1 MSPRPSSR
9 ERILNSAEDVIA
21 ETGAIHL
28 TLDAVAERA
37 EVSKGGLL
45 YHFPTKDA
53 LLEALLERQL
63 ARFQDRA
70 DKAMARTPEGPGQ
83 RLRAH
88 VLSWAAHDERMDRLS
103 MAILAASIYNPTLL
117 EPARARYREAFDD
130 FIAGGVSPERAALIT
145 CAINGF
151 WFTRLLGVSPFG
163 DELKQ
168 ALVAE
173 LVRLIDQ

>member
-53 LLEALLERQL
+53 LLEALLHRQL
-63 ARFQDRA
+63 DRFQERA
-70 DKAMARTPEGPGQ
+70 DQAMARMPEGPGK
-83 RLRAH
+83 RLRAY

-103 MAILAASIYNPTLL
+103 MAILAASVYNPELL
-117 EPARARYREAFDD
+117 EPACARYREAFDE
-130 FIAGGVSPERAALIT
+130 FVAGGIPPERAALVT

-173 LVRLIDQ
+173 LIRLVEQ